1 MAETPA
7 APSTAAVRE
16 PTGGSPTSLT
26 TWTLATTNTVAFVL
40 AALLPAYA
48 SGGLSDVLPGLN
60 TAVGVVVFLALW
72 AVVGVTT
79 HWLLGHLDLTETSP
93 GRVTLW
99 AGACGALDG
108 IVFLVGV
115 VLALGVPSAL
125 VGPLELQSVVLIA
138 LIGAPIAA
146 VVGAV
151 VGVLAGLL
159 DLMLLRAAA
168 AVSPEG

>member
-7 APSTAAVRE
+7 ATAETAVPE
-16 PTGGSPTSLT
+16 SSGGLPTTLT
-26 TWTLATTNTVAFVL
+26 AWTLATTNTVAFVL
-40 AALLPAYA
+40 TALLPAYA
-48 SGGLSDVLPGLN
+48 SGGLSDVLPSLN

-72 AVVGVTT
+72 LVVGVTT
-79 HWLLGHLDLTETSP
+79 HWLLGRIDPAETSV
-93 GRVTLW
+93 GRVVLW

-125 VGPLELQSVVLIA
+125 IGPLELQTVALLA

-146 VVGAV
+146 VVGLV
-151 VGVLAGLL
+151 VGLVAGLL
-159 DLMLLRAAA
+159 DLALLRAAA
-168 AVSPEG
+168 AVSPGR